1 MWIVMFLIHFRL
13 ADRLG
18 ALKLLL
24 IMVFI
29 VATAAFLIFSLIC
42 VNLIPQSMI
51 LFYMTSVVGG
61 LCINGSLPLFF
72 ELAVESSYPVAE
84 GINTGAMTFSKNIF
98 GVIFLSLPLI
108 PNVGTSWMNWFLVA
122 SCALCIPT
130 MIIFKERYR
139 RLEVDLAKNNAKSVT
154 NENSLNYPVV
164 S

>member
-1 MWIVMFLIHFRL
+1 MFLIHFRL

-51 LFYMTSVVGG
+51 LFYMTSIVGG

-84 GINTGAMTFSKNIF
+84 GINTGAMTFLKNII

-108 PNVGTSWMNWFLVA
+108 PNAGTSWMNWFLVA
-122 SCALCIPT
+122 TCALCIPI
-130 MIIFKERYR
+130 MIIFKERYK
-139 RLEVDLAKNNAKSVT
+139 RLEIDLVENNTKNVNNGKF
-154 NENSLNYPVV
+154 LKYPDL